1 MFNFITNL
9 LNINENEVEDLKVV
23 SLPSETQFHITLFP
37 TFPSCPYCG
46 GTVQGHGHTKPK
58 RINHPVLTDRK
69 TSVYFRNNRYLCND
83 CGRTFSGKNPFTF
96 STFKNSIFLLDRVMK
111 QLKNLNYTYLMIA
124 SQTIF
129 L

>member
-58 RINHPVLTDRK
+58 RINHSASINLGPVKL
-69 TSVYFRNNRYLCND
+69 RNSPKIN
-83 CGRTFSGKNPFTF
+83 
-96 STFKNSIFLLDRVMK
+96 LD
-111 QLKNLNYTYLMIA
+111 
-124 SQTIF
+124 F
-129 L
+129 